1 MNRVIRII
9 TNYGDQEM
17 QSTSSTDRI
26 EAKFL
31 EMMGKMPYG
40 KVTMKDLAEE
50 LEMTRQNIYRY
61 YSSKEQIF
69 ASIIEGKLDQLFPL
83 IEEMAPMITE
93 ESWEYLVDMGYQQ
106 IYANKDIMIATFTSG
121 EDELLLRL
129 TRSFIRR
136 CLGHI
141 ARTHNI
147 QIRNEAYF
155 NMLVGFLSGSGFY
168 SLKSWANDGIELP
181 PEAVSKIHKSIA
193 GNSFL
198 DLLKECQ

>member
-1 MNRVIRII
+1 
-9 TNYGDQEM
+9 M
-17 QSTSSTDRI
+17 QTTPSTERI

-31 EMMGKMPYG
+31 EMMGRMPYG
-40 KVTMKDLAEE
+40 KITMKDLAEE
-50 LEMTRQNIYRY
+50 LNMTRQNIYRY

-83 IEEMAPMITE
+83 IEEMAPLITDGT
-93 ESWEYLVDMGYQQ
+93 WEHLVNMGYQQ
-106 IYANKDIMIATFTSG
+106 IYENKDLMIATFTSG

-136 CLGHI
+136 SLGHL
-141 ARTHNI
+141 ARTHDI

-168 SLKSWANDGIELP
+168 ALKSWANDGVELP

-198 DLLKECQ
+198 ELLRECQ